1 MMNSLFRKVVAVA
14 GLMPLCMVASAGNMG
29 TGEVHAVF
37 NGLEWQKGKGKL
49 LVQFV
54 KPDVVRV
61 RFQPEGKFAGNGTD
75 VCVPRKDR
83 KIKLRY
89 GKDYLSMTSDSLVVT
104 INQSSGAISYFD
116 HQHHLLLSENLKNPR
131 SSQKVYQEK
140 VTFNEKTRRVVH
152 TANGDV
158 EEMDVLKRDTLG
170 SAYRYQ
176 MNFNWKKDEAIYG
189 LGSHI
194 EDYMNL
200 RGKKMWLCQHN
211 LKAVVPVLN
220 STAGYGLLFDAGCAM
235 IYNNVEDSSYVEM
248 EAAQEI
254 DYYMMKGHNMDAV
267 VANYRQLTGECPMM
281 PQYLFGYTQ
290 SKERYCSSKEL
301 ESIVKEYRQRKIPLD
316 MIVQDWSYWSAG
328 HWGEMKMD
336 PKFYPDKKAL
346 ADSLHAMNCK
356 LMISIWPNA
365 QFCPQHD
372 DFKKR
377 GWILPGGSVYDAYKP
392 QARSLYWDY
401 ANNEFFK
408 NGFDAWWCDSSEP
421 VDGDWNNPMRKGYG
435 YQNHAERW
443 KLNTRALSDM
453 LGAERSQTYSLYHA
467 MGIYEHQRA
476 VTDEKRV
483 VNLTRSSYAGQQR
496 FSTITWN
503 GDTYASW
510 KSFAQMIP
518 AGLNFMATGCPYW
531 TIDVGAFFV
540 GPDKWN
546 RWFYKGEFPKG
557 CNDPAYRELYTRMF
571 QFATFLPM
579 LRSHGTD
586 TPREVWRF
594 GNPGEPFYE
603 SIVNHIRLR
612 YELLPYTYS
621 LASKVTREGYTMTR
635 ALAFDFASDSIVHDI
650 KDEFMMG
657 PSFLVAPM
665 TKPLM
670 QYGEASRKMYL
681 PKTDAGWYDYWTSK
695 HEDGGRWIEAAA
707 PIEHSPLYVKAGS
720 IIPFTVCQQFTG
732 EQPDAPYTIKIYP
745 GADADF
751 EIYEDAGDGYAY
763 EQNAFATYRLHWND
777 KAKTLEISA
786 RKGSYRNM
794 VKERQFN
801 IELLD
806 GSKNTIIYKGKALKV
821 VMGSDGMRN
830 LLSPMPVIAEAK
842 PVGSVK
848 MGNIDDF
855 KEVQIDLPITE
866 GPFKPTWES
875 IEANYPGEPAWLR
888 DAKFGIWVHFGPQ
901 AAGESG
907 DWYARN
913 LYKEDHQAYKN
924 HLKRY
929 GHPSEMGYKDVL
941 HTWNPT
947 KLDPDALTRLYQKS
961 GARFLMIQGVH
972 HDNYDLWKSKYQP
985 WNSVNIGPKRDLLR
999 EWVNAC
1005 HKYHMRYGVTF
1016 HHEYTWWW
1024 WQTAF
1029 GSDKQGGKAGVPYD
1043 GHLTLADGKG
1053 KWWEGYDPRL
1063 LYGID
1068 LREYES
1074 VATAAQ
1080 SGWSPPKAGVFSR
1093 HLEYAN
1099 WYAKQWAL
1107 RMMDVTENY
1116 DPDFIYT
1123 DGTYEG
1129 PFTGRGTGTGYKCN
1143 AMQTV
1148 MADYYNRQLKTKGK
1162 VDGFAIV
1169 KFRHPTNGTV
1179 NTAEFDFPDSI
1190 NASQPWIREAP
1201 VGDWFY
1207 APNFTYDSGSMIR
1220 FIIEAIARDGNV
1232 ALNIPLRPDG
1242 SIEDGCVEMLE
1253 KVGKWMKIN
1262 GEAVYGSK
1270 AWKTLGEGEIVNGKL
1285 KTLPGGG
1292 LGSKQANFRFE
1303 AQDIRFTH
1311 GKNRKLYA
1319 FLMNVPS
1326 AGQTVVVH
1334 SLADGKGY
1342 LASKIRSVK
1351 LLGYKGNIQWKQ
1363 TSDGLQVTYP
1373 EHANLATAAVLCID
1387 IND

>member
-1 MMNSLFRKVVAVA
+1 MMNSLFRKVIAVV
-14 GLMPLCMVASAGNMG
+14 GLMPFSVVASAGNMG
-29 TGEVHAVF
+29 AGEVHAVF
-37 NGLEWQKGKGKL
+37 NGLEWQKGNGKL

-61 RFQPEGKFAGNGTD
+61 RFQPEGKFTGNGTD
-75 VCVPRKDR
+75 VCVPRKDK
-83 KIKLRY
+83 KIKLSY
-89 GKDYLSMTSDSLVVT
+89 GKDYLSMTSDSLMVK
-104 INQSSGAISYFD
+104 IDQSSGAISYFD

-140 VTFNEKTRRVVH
+140 VTFDEKTRRVVH

-176 MNFNWKKDEAIYG
+176 MNFNW
-189 LGSHI
+189 
-194 EDYMNL
+194 
-200 RGKKMWLCQHN
+200 
-211 LKAVVPVLN
+211 
-220 STAGYGLLFDAGCAM
+220 T
-235 IYNNVEDSSYVEM
+235 
-248 EAAQEI
+248 
-254 DYYMMKGHNMDAV
+254 
-267 VANYRQLTGECPMM
+267 
-281 PQYLFGYTQ
+281 
-290 SKERYCSSKEL
+290 
-301 ESIVKEYRQRKIPLD
+301 
-316 MIVQDWSYWSAG
+316 
-328 HWGEMKMD
+328 
-336 PKFYPDKKAL
+336 
-346 ADSLHAMNCK
+346 
-356 LMISIWPNA
+356 
-365 QFCPQHD
+365 
-372 DFKKR
+372 
-377 GWILPGGSVYDAYKP
+377 
-392 QARSLYWDY
+392 
-401 ANNEFFK
+401 
-408 NGFDAWWCDSSEP
+408 
-421 VDGDWNNPMRKGYG
+421 
-435 YQNHAERW
+435 
-443 KLNTRALSDM
+443 
-453 LGAERSQTYSLYHA
+453 
-467 MGIYEHQRA
+467 
-476 VTDEKRV
+476 
-483 VNLTRSSYAGQQR
+483 
-496 FSTITWN
+496 
-503 GDTYASW
+503 
-510 KSFAQMIP
+510 
-518 AGLNFMATGCPYW
+518 
-531 TIDVGAFFV
+531 
-540 GPDKWN
+540 
-546 RWFYKGEFPKG
+546 
-557 CNDPAYRELYTRMF
+557 
-571 QFATFLPM
+571 
-579 LRSHGTD
+579 
-586 TPREVWRF
+586 
-594 GNPGEPFYE
+594 
-603 SIVNHIRLR
+603 
-612 YELLPYTYS
+612 
-621 LASKVTREGYTMTR
+621 
-635 ALAFDFASDSIVHDI
+635 SDSIVHDI

-670 QYGEASRKMYL
+670 QYGEASRKVYL
-681 PKTDAGWYDYWTSK
+681 PKSDAGWYDYWTGK
-695 HEDGGRWIEAAA
+695 HEAGGRWIEAAA
-707 PIEHSPLYVKAGS
+707 PIEHSPFYVKAGS

-794 VKERQFN
+794 VKERQLN

-830 LLSPMPVIAEAK
+830 LLPPMPVIAEAK

-848 MGNIDDF
+848 MGNVDDF

-1270 AWKTLGEGEIVNGKL
+1270 AWKTLGEGEMVNGKL

-1303 AQDIRFTH
+1303 AQDIRFTL

-1363 TSDGLQVTYP
+1363 TSDCLLVTYP
-1373 EHANLATAAVLCID
+1373 EHANIATAAVLCID